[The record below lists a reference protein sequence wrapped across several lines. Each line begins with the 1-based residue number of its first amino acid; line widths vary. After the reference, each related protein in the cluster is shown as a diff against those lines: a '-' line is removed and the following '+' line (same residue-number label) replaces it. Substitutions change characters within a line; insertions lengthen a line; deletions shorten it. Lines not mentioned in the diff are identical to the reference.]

1 MPRTPFGELPESDHP
16 PSDDPDDGY
25 WPGERTTWGGRGR
38 VPVFVVLGV
47 LAAVLVVV
55 LALTFLSDSD
65 AGSGAAAVGGPP
77 PPVLASEGVT
87 PGTPVQLGGYSY
99 TVGVGPF
106 VASAR
111 GSTAGSHLLL
121 APLVVRNTS
130 GAPAPNPVAS
140 LRVQVGLA
148 SLPASVT
155 TGPSAV
161 LCQNRPAVSPLG
173 SGPASYPGLPA
184 GACVLEARTSV
195 SGGSAMLAP
204 DEEAGGTLLSTPV
217 PDAVTDS
224 AASVWTE
231 TTPGTWQRVG

>member
-1 MPRTPFGELPESDHP
+1 MARSPFGELPESDRA
-16 PSDDPDDGY
+16 DDGSGY

-38 VPVFVVLGV
+38 MPVFVVLGV

-65 AGSGAAAVGGPP
+65 AGSGSASVGSPP

-99 TVGVGPF
+99 TLGVGPF
-106 VASAR
+106 AASTR

-130 GAPAPNPVAS
+130 GAPAPNPLAS
-140 LRVQVGLA
+140 LRVQIGLA

-161 LCQNRPAVSPLG
+161 LCQNRPAVSPLS
-173 SGPASYPGLPA
+173 SGPATYPGLPD
-184 GACVLEARTSV
+184 GACVLEARTSA
-195 SGGSAMLAP
+195 SGSAAMLAP
-204 DEEAGGTLLSTPV
+204 DEEARGTLLSTPV
-217 PDAVTDS
+217 PDAVTDTT
-224 AASVWTE
+224 ASVWTE
-231 TTPGTWQRVG
+231 TRPGAWQRVG

>member
-1 MPRTPFGELPESDHP
+1 MARSPFGELPESDL
-16 PSDDPDDGY
+16 PDDGY

-65 AGSGAAAVGGPP
+65 AGSGTAAVGGPP

-99 TVGVGPF
+99 TLGVGPF
-106 VASAR
+106 AASAR

-130 GAPAPNPVAS
+130 GAPAPNPLTS
-140 LRVQVGLA
+140 LRVQVALA
-148 SLPASVT
+148 ALPASVT

-184 GACVLEARTSV
+184 DACVLEARTSGA
-195 SGGSAMLAP
+195 GGAAMLAP
-204 DEEAGGTLLSTPV
+204 DEEARGTLLSSPV
-217 PDAVTDS
+217 PDAVTDTS
-224 AASVWTE
+224 ASVWTE
-231 TTPGTWQRVG
+231 RTPGVWQRIG

>member
-1 MPRTPFGELPESDHP
+1 MTRSPFGELPGSDRPDEES
-16 PSDDPDDGY
+16 GY

-38 VPVFVVLGV
+38 TPVFVVLGV

-65 AGSGAAAVGGPP
+65 AGSSSAAVGSPA

-87 PGTPVQLGGYSY
+87 PGTPVQLGSYSY
-99 TVGVGPF
+99 TLGVGPF
-106 VASAR
+106 VASTR

-130 GAPAPNPVAS
+130 GAPAPNPLTT
-140 LRVQVGLA
+140 LRVQIGLA

-173 SGPASYPGLPA
+173 SGPATYPGLAA
-184 GACVLEARTSV
+184 GACVLEARTSG
-195 SGGSAMLAP
+195 SGGAAMLAP
-204 DEEAGGTLLSTPV
+204 DEEARGTLLSTPV
-217 PDAVTDS
+217 PDAVTDT

-231 TTPGTWQRVG
+231 TTPGAWQRVG